1 MKMVSKYW
9 LQRALQQEQNA
20 QIVSDRYMANVG
32 SQLAS
37 YRQDLISEIETFYA
51 RYAKDHKMSHTEAKR
66 YLRDNEMKEFQ
77 GVTLEKFRAMALN
90 PDTPTPILDA
100 LAYRHRISR
109 KEALLAEI
117 ERKTAELYG
126 GKDGIADNVVNNMSE
141 VYVKGKIQQM
151 KNLADF
157 GIVEKPI
164 LNLKAVQNKLAT
176 NWSGQEFSERI
187 WGQSQ
192 RTFNSIQKVIDQ
204 GLTGGWSVDRMS
216 KELILRTGVAY
227 SQAETLVRTETTFYN
242 NLATLDTIKD
252 LGGEYYEIVAVLDTR
267 TSDICRHENKKIYPI
282 SEYKA
287 GQTAPPFHVRCRST
301 IMPSHQSKDGEKS
314 DNPYVDI
321 LANDHKVNVAP
332 SDKSLNDV
340 FDEWEHEGD
349 RLLGK
354 VGYPQKNSRS
364 NQKEMDEIDFY
375 NNISTGLNLKEKTL
389 INFDEYAKEWYNK
402 EVKSK
407 LEFEDIQAISEKLK
421 TVLDN
426 SNYAMRFRLKDID
439 SLIESERFMNQFE
452 TGTSGGTIHEG
463 YRKQATNNLFGVKS
477 KITRK
482 KHYEKYGYFGNK
494 DPIQDYLYN
503 KSFSRGVSQYGDVIV
518 HFSKEKMD
526 GKVTFTINN
535 SLGPSVNKEIIA
547 DNPNSP
553 HLLSVN
559 RVDFDYYIS
568 SLKSKK
574 FNTPEEFSSML
585 DVRYIEAQYHGDVIL
600 SDVSSMHFTDE
611 KPNDN
616 QVKALKKYG
625 IKLFVREG
633 DRFVEIE

>member
-32 SQLAS
+32 RQLAS

-51 RYAKDHKMSHTEAKR
+51 RYAKDHKMSHSEAKR

-90 PDTPTPILDA
+90 PDTPTPLLDA
-100 LAYRHRISR
+100 LSYRHRISR

-282 SEYKA
+282 SEYKS

-314 DNPYVDI
+314 DNPYIDI
-321 LANDHKVNVAP
+321 LMNDHKVNVSP

-340 FDEWEHEGD
+340 FDEWEREGN

-354 VGYPQKNSRS
+354 VDSNSVSDVVHELKPKEADEFFRLQGSYKKWYNELTDDERS
-364 NQKEMDEIDFY
+364 VIYSYTTENYHDF
-375 NNISTGLNLKEKTL
+375 NNIKRYGLDEALKIREKFWFANGGDAEDLPFALDIVKDTEANIPIL
-389 INFDEYAKEWYNK
+389 EKAISKFAPEKSFKAYRGSGSVSALGKDLGYLDFEVGQSIVLDKAFTSFSLDKNYAKELAIKGEGADVLFEVTVRKGQKTGAYIAELSDYN
-402 EVKSK
+402 
-407 LEFEDIQAISEKLK
+407 SEKEYLMKPNLK
-421 TVLDN
+421 
-426 SNYAMRFRLKDID
+426 
-439 SLIESERFMNQFE
+439 
-452 TGTSGGTIHEG
+452 
-463 YRKQATNNLFGVKS
+463 YR
-477 KITRK
+477 
-482 KHYEKYGYFGNK
+482 
-494 DPIQDYLYN
+494 
-503 KSFSRGVSQYGDVIV
+503 
-518 HFSKEKMD
+518 
-526 GKVTFTINN
+526 
-535 SLGPSVNKEIIA
+535 II
-547 DNPNSP
+547 
-553 HLLSVN
+553 
-559 RVDFDYYIS
+559 
-568 SLKSKK
+568 SKK
-574 FNTPEEFSSML
+574 E
-585 DVRYIEAQYHGDVIL
+585 
-600 SDVSSMHFTDE
+600 
-611 KPNDN
+611 NDDGMII
-616 QVKALKKYG
+616 YG
-625 IKLFVREG
+625 LEVLENGI
-633 DRFVEIE
+633 

>member
-20 QIVSDRYMANVG
+20 QVISDRYMANVG

-51 RYAKDHKMSHTEAKR
+51 RYAKDHKMSHAEAKR

-90 PDTPTPILDA
+90 PDTPTPLLDA

-126 GKDGIADNVVNNMSE
+126 GKDGVADNVVNNMSE

-176 NWSGQEFSERI
+176 NWSGQEFAERI

-314 DNPYVDI
+314 DNPYIDI
-321 LANDHKVNVAP
+321 LMNDHKVNVSP

-340 FDEWEHEGD
+340 FDEWEREGN

-354 VGYPQKNSRS
+354 VDSNSVSDVVHELKPKEADEFFRLQGSYKKWYNELTDDERS
-364 NQKEMDEIDFY
+364 VIYSYTTENYHDF
-375 NNISTGLNLKEKTL
+375 NNIKRYGLDEALKIREKFWFANGGDAEDLPFALDIVKDTEANIPIL
-389 INFDEYAKEWYNK
+389 EKAISKFAPEKSFKAYRGSGSLSALGKDLGYLDFKVGQSIILDKAFTSFSLDENYAKELAIKGEGADILFEVTVKKGQKTGAYIAELSDYN
-402 EVKSK
+402 
-407 LEFEDIQAISEKLK
+407 SEKEYLMKPNLK
-421 TVLDN
+421 
-426 SNYAMRFRLKDID
+426 
-439 SLIESERFMNQFE
+439 
-452 TGTSGGTIHEG
+452 
-463 YRKQATNNLFGVKS
+463 YR
-477 KITRK
+477 
-482 KHYEKYGYFGNK
+482 
-494 DPIQDYLYN
+494 
-503 KSFSRGVSQYGDVIV
+503 
-518 HFSKEKMD
+518 
-526 GKVTFTINN
+526 
-535 SLGPSVNKEIIA
+535 II
-547 DNPNSP
+547 
-553 HLLSVN
+553 
-559 RVDFDYYIS
+559 
-568 SLKSKK
+568 SKK
-574 FNTPEEFSSML
+574 E
-585 DVRYIEAQYHGDVIL
+585 
-600 SDVSSMHFTDE
+600 
-611 KPNDN
+611 NDDGMII
-616 QVKALKKYG
+616 YG
-625 IKLFVREG
+625 LEV
-633 DRFVEIE
+633 VENGI

>member
-1 MKMVSKYW
+1 MKMTSKYW
-9 LQRALQQEQNA
+9 IQRALQQEQNA
-20 QIVSDRYMANVG
+20 QVISDRYMANVG

-51 RYAKDHKMSHTEAKR
+51 RYAKDHKMSHAEAKR

-90 PDTPTPILDA
+90 PDTPTPLLDA

-216 KELILRTGVAY
+216 KELILRTGIAY

-314 DNPYVDI
+314 DNPYIDI
-321 LANDHKVNVAP
+321 LMNDHKVNVSP

-340 FDEWEHEGD
+340 FDKWEREGN

-354 VGYPQKNSRS
+354 VDSNSVSDVVHELKPKEADEFFRLQGSYKKWYNELTDDERS
-364 NQKEMDEIDFY
+364 VIYSYTTENYHDF
-375 NNISTGLNLKEKTL
+375 NNIKRYGLDEALKIREKFWFANGGDAEDLPFALDIVKDTEANIPIL
-389 INFDEYAKEWYNK
+389 EKAISKFAPEKSFKAYRGSGSVSALGKDLGYLDLEVGQSIILDKAFTSFSLDENYAKELAIKGEGADILFEVTVKKGQKTGAYIAELSDYN
-402 EVKSK
+402 
-407 LEFEDIQAISEKLK
+407 SEKEYLMKPNLK
-421 TVLDN
+421 
-426 SNYAMRFRLKDID
+426 
-439 SLIESERFMNQFE
+439 
-452 TGTSGGTIHEG
+452 
-463 YRKQATNNLFGVKS
+463 YR
-477 KITRK
+477 
-482 KHYEKYGYFGNK
+482 
-494 DPIQDYLYN
+494 
-503 KSFSRGVSQYGDVIV
+503 
-518 HFSKEKMD
+518 
-526 GKVTFTINN
+526 
-535 SLGPSVNKEIIA
+535 II
-547 DNPNSP
+547 
-553 HLLSVN
+553 
-559 RVDFDYYIS
+559 
-568 SLKSKK
+568 SKK
-574 FNTPEEFSSML
+574 E
-585 DVRYIEAQYHGDVIL
+585 
-600 SDVSSMHFTDE
+600 
-611 KPNDN
+611 NDDGMII
-616 QVKALKKYG
+616 YG
-625 IKLFVREG
+625 LEVLENGI
-633 DRFVEIE
+633 